1 MTAALILFGVS
12 AAVAQSAVTGKIVDE
27 TGAPLI
33 GASVTVPGTS
43 QGVSTDVDG
52 NFTLKTDAKEIEI
65 SYVGYVPTKKPVT
78 GPNARLGIIQ
88 MEPDAV
94 ALQDVIVMQSVA
106 VQRKTPVAV
115 STVNAEEISYKLG
128 GQEFPEIL
136 KSTPG
141 VYVTKDGGG
150 FGDSKINMRG
160 FQAAN
165 VAVMVNGV
173 PVNDM
178 EWGGVYW
185 SNWAGLSD
193 VTRSMQTQR
202 GLGASKISSPSVG
215 GSVNIVT
222 NGIEAK
228 QGGTFSFGV
237 GNDGLYSLSFSLS
250 TGLTKSGWALSVLGA
265 KRWGDG
271 YIQGTNFEGYNWF
284 VNISKRIND
293 RHQLSLTAF
302 GAPQKHAQRHALDDG
317 LKIEEWQKAKNFM
330 GEKDMYRYNAEYGFD
345 KNGRQRYSHF
355 NEYHKPQISLNH
367 QWQIDYKSSLSTA
380 LYMSIGRGSGYSGQG
395 RTSADRNMWKGTN
408 YGVLNTTF
416 RNPDGTFAY
425 DKIQEMNAASP
436 DGSRMIMSK
445 SNNNHMWYGLLSTY
459 TNQISKSLELSAG
472 IDVRYYIGEHNNE
485 IIDLYDGKYFI
496 DDSSRANVKPEQNAA
511 AADPNWVYE
520 KLQVGDKVYRDYD
533 GHVHQEGVFA
543 QLEWTKKNLNAFVSG
558 SVSNTG
564 YWRYDRFYYDAAH
577 AESEHVNF
585 IGYTVKGGANYN
597 INEKHNVFANLGYI
611 SRAPFFSGGAF
622 LQSTTSN
629 VKNPDP
635 LNEKVFSAEIGY
647 GFRSGILSVNL
658 NGYYTLWMD
667 KSVVRSS
674 SMANGDYAR
683 VNLSGVDARH
693 MGLELDFV
701 LRPNRWLDVTGMLS
715 LGDWQWDSDSK
726 GYIYDTQGQ
735 PLTKALDGTVA
746 SGIMAEDHAWL
757 NLKQKGIKVGGS
769 AQTTGA
775 LGVTVRPMKGLRV
788 SADWNAYGN
797 NYADFYIG
805 SNTSLNGNSTVDVK
819 DPWKIPW
826 GHQLDLSASYAF
838 KIGNVRATIYGNVNN
853 VYDYNYIMDAQCAA
867 ADEGIWQN
875 VYAVMYSFG
884 RTYTVRLKIIQE
896 ERTSIPLSSVQSL
909 PLLPVKAFCTPHLPN
924 LLRENIPF
932 LQGTASRK
940 QQPLLMTAPPQKN
953 GSEHVKGENLWNP

>member
-1 MTAALILFGVS
+1 MRKPLRYFLLMMALTLFCASS
-12 AAVAQSAVTGKIVDE
+12 AIAQSIVTGKIVDE
-27 TGAPLI
+27 NGAPLVGSTI
-33 GASVTVPGTS
+33 IVPGTT
-43 QGVSTDVDG
+43 QGAGTDMSG
-52 NFTLKTDAKEIEI
+52 NFTLKVTQPAKTVEI
-65 SYVGYVPTKKPVT
+65 SYIGYVTVTKELKGAKT
-78 GPNARLGIIQ
+78 DLGVIQ
-88 MEPDAV
+88 MKPDAV
-94 ALQDVIVMQSVA
+94 ALQDVIIMQSVA

-115 STVNAEEISYKLG
+115 STVSADEISYKLG

-150 FGDSKINMRG
+150 YGDSKINMRG

-202 GLGASKISSPSVG
+202 GLGASKVSSPSVG
-215 GSVNIVT
+215 GSINIVT
-222 NGIEAK
+222 NTLDAK
-228 QGGTFSFGV
+228 RGGTASFGV
-237 GNDGLYSLSFSLS
+237 GNDGLYQLSVSLS
-250 TGLTKSGWALSVLGA
+250 TGMTKNGWALSILGA

-271 YIQGTNFEGYNWF
+271 YIQGTNFEAYNWF

-293 RHQLSLTAF
+293 HHQLSLTAF

-317 LKIEEWQKAKNFM
+317 LKINEWQKAKAFM

-345 KNGRQRYSHF
+345 KSGRQRYSHF

-395 RTSADRNMWKGTN
+395 RTTADRNAWKGTN

-425 DKIQEMNAASP
+425 DKIQELNAASP
-436 DGSRMIMSK
+436 DGSRMIMAK
-445 SNNNHMWYGLLSTY
+445 GNNNHMWYGLLSTY
-459 TNQISKSLELSAG
+459 TNQISKSLEFSAG
-472 IDVRYYIGEHNNE
+472 VDVRYYIGEHNTE
-485 IIDLYDGKYFI
+485 IIDLYDGKYYI
-496 DDSSRANVKPEQNAA
+496 DDDSRKNIIPSNNAA
-511 AADPNWVYE
+511 ASDPNWKYS
-520 KLQVGDKVYRDYD
+520 KLGVGDKVYRDYD

-543 QLEWTKKNLNAFVSG
+543 QLEWTRKKLNAFVSG

-585 IGYTVKGGANYN
+585 IGYTIKGGANYN
-597 INEKHNVFANLGYI
+597 ITDKHNVFANVGYI

-629 VKNPDP
+629 ATNPDP

-647 GFRSGILSVNL
+647 GFRSGIFSANL
-658 NGYYTLWMD
+658 NAYYTLWMD
-667 KSVVRSS
+667 KSVVRSKQLD
-674 SMANGDYAR
+674 NGDYGR

-693 MGLELDFV
+693 MGIELDFN
-701 LRPNRWLDVTGMLS
+701 LRPTYWFDVNGMVS
-715 LGDWQWDSDSK
+715 LGDWIWDSNSTGYVYDS
-726 GYIYDTQGQ
+726 QGQ
-735 PLTKALDGTVA
+735 PMSKKLDGSIA
-746 SGIMAEDHAWL
+746 SGIMADDHARITL
-757 NLKQKGIKVGGS
+757 NQKGVHVGGS
-769 AQTTGA
+769 AQTTAA
-775 LGVTVRPMKGLRV
+775 LGLNFRPMKGLRI
-788 SADWNAYGN
+788 SADWNVYAN
-797 NYADFYIG
+797 NYADFYLG
-805 SNTSLNGNSTVDVK
+805 SATSLTNINVN

-826 GHQLDLSASYAF
+826 GHQLDISASYGF
-838 KIGNVRATIYGNVNN
+838 KIGSVRATIYGNVNN
-853 VYDYNYIMDAQCAA
+853 VYNYNYIMDAQCAA
-867 ADEGIWQN
+867 SAASDWQN
-875 VYAVMYSFG
+875 LYAVMYSFG
-884 RTYTVRLKIIQE
+884 RTYTVRLKIN
-896 ERTSIPLSSVQSL
+896 
-909 PLLPVKAFCTPHLPN
+909 F
-924 LLRENIPF
+924 
-932 LQGTASRK
+932 
-940 QQPLLMTAPPQKN
+940 
-953 GSEHVKGENLWNP
+953 

>member
-1 MTAALILFGVS
+1 MKRITLFATTLLVAGSTAFADYVCRGTI
-12 AAVAQSAVTGKIVDE
+12 TDE
-27 TGAPLI
+27 QGEPLI
-33 GASVTVPGTS
+33 GASVMVPGAKT
-43 QGVSTDVDG
+43 GVTTDIDG
-52 NFTLKTDAKEIEI
+52 NFTIKVPDNTKELTIEYIGYKTAKVPASASMGNITLEVASQMLKD
-65 SYVGYVPTKKPVT
+65 VVVT
-78 GPNARLGIIQ
+78 QSIART
-88 MEPDAV
+88 
-94 ALQDVIVMQSVA
+94 
-106 VQRKTPVAV
+106 RKTPVAASSV
-115 STVNAEEISYKLG
+115 DALLIENKLG
-128 GQEFPEIL
+128 GQEFPEVL
-136 KSTPG
+136 KTTPG
-141 VYVTKDGGG
+141 VWATKDGGG
-150 FGDSKINMRG
+150 YGDAKINIRG
-160 FQAAN
+160 FKSEN
-165 VAVMVNGV
+165 TGMLVNGI

-178 EWGGVYW
+178 EGGWVYW

-193 VTRSMQTQR
+193 VTSMMQVQR
-202 GLGASKISSPSVG
+202 GLGASIISVPSVG
-215 GSVNIVT
+215 GTLNIT
-222 NGIEAK
+222 TRSLDAK
-228 QGGTFSFGV
+228 KGGAVFYGM
-237 GNDGLYSLSFSLS
+237 GNDGMNHIGFNVS
-250 TGLTKSGWALSVLGA
+250 TGLMKNGWAVTLMGTR
-265 KRWGDG
+265 KWGDG
-271 YIQGTNFEGYNWF
+271 YVQGTNFNAYTYF
-284 VNISKRIND
+284 VNVSKRIND
-293 RHQLSLTAF
+293 AHQLSLTAF
-302 GAPQKHAQRHALDDG
+302 GSPQVHYKRSSQDG
-317 LKIEEWQKAKNFM
+317 LSIENWQNVKDYM
-330 GEKDMYRYNAEYGFD
+330 DGESMYRYNPTFGYDMDGQVRSST
-345 KNGRQRYSHF
+345 KNV
-355 NEYHKPQISLNH
+355 YHKPQISLNH
-367 QWQIDYKSSLSTA
+367 IWQIDHKSSLSTA
-380 LYMSIGRGSGYSGQG
+380 VYVSLASGYGSSGQG
-395 RTSADRNMWKGTN
+395 RGYYKGQELKN
-408 YGVLNTTF
+408 SSWFGASNGKLNTLF
-416 RNPDGTFAY
+416 RREDGTFDYAA
-425 DKIQEMNAASP
+425 IQRMNMASET
-436 DGSRMIMSK
+436 GSNMIMSK
-445 SNNNHMWYGLLSTY
+445 SINSHKWFGLVSTY
-459 TNQISKSLELSAG
+459 KNELIEKKLNLTAG

-884 RTYTVRLKIIQE
+884 RTYTVRLKIN
-896 ERTSIPLSSVQSL
+896 
-909 PLLPVKAFCTPHLPN
+909 F
-924 LLRENIPF
+924 
-932 LQGTASRK
+932 
-940 QQPLLMTAPPQKN
+940 
-953 GSEHVKGENLWNP
+953 

>member
-485 IIDLYDGKYFI
+485 IIDLYDGKYYI
-496 DDSSRANVKPEQNAA
+496 DDDSRKNVKAEQNAA
-511 AADPNWVYE
+511 AADPNWKYQ

-629 VKNPDP
+629 AKNPDP
-635 LNEKVFSAEIGY
+635 LNEKVFSAEVGY

-805 SNTSLNGNSTVDVK
+805 SQHQ
-819 DPWKIPW
+819 PER
-826 GHQLDLSASYAF
+826 QLDRRRERPVENSVGTPARPLGQLRLQDRQRTRHDLRQREQRLRLQLHHGRAVRRSRRRYLAERICRNVLVRSYLYR
-838 KIGNVRATIYGNVNN
+838 KT
-853 VYDYNYIMDAQCAA
+853 
-867 ADEGIWQN
+867 
-875 VYAVMYSFG
+875 
-884 RTYTVRLKIIQE
+884 
-896 ERTSIPLSSVQSL
+896 
-909 PLLPVKAFCTPHLPN
+909 
-924 LLRENIPF
+924 EN
-932 LQGTASRK
+932 
-940 QQPLLMTAPPQKN
+940 
-953 GSEHVKGENLWNP
+953 